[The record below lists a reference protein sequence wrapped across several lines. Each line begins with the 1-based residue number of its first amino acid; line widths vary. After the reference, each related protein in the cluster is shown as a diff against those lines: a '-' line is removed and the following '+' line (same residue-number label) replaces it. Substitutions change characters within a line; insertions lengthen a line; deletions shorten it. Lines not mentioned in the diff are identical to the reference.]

1 MQPRGH
7 GSALDGPRSLEVL
20 GTGTGEVVLAMGA
33 DAVSDKTAR
42 GFPAP
47 ERRDRHTQHLGSLS
61 DPHQPTHDAKVR
73 THSDRLQANCISP
86 IRVVSRDGDRQG
98 DDAGEY
104 GQHDEAG
111 GRAGIDLRLRM
122 DRKPAPAS
130 QSHSAMSK
138 TSRAGCVER
147 SRSVREPPSAVGYRH
162 VT

>member
-1 MQPRGH
+1 MCD
-7 GSALDGPRSLEVL
+7 GSGFRIDRAHDPCHDLLGDSLIDGLDE
-20 GTGTGEVVLAMGA
+20 TGTAITHARFDVEAPHLIA
-33 DAVSDKTAR
+33 DY
-42 GFPAP
+42 
-47 ERRDRHTQHLGSLS
+47 H
-61 DPHQPTHDAKVR
+61 
-73 THSDRLQANCISP
+73 P